1 MNDLKRHFLDLDHL
15 EKDYILEILNK
26 TKELKI
32 SNRKENFKYKNICAL
47 FYEDSTRT
55 KLSFEKASNNLGLKF
70 YDLDVSKSSKNK
82 GESFY
87 NTLKTI
93 DSIGMDL
100 IIIRHPSSG
109 AANFAAKHVRSSI
122 INAGDGSHAHP
133 TQTMADLFTIY
144 EKNQNFSNLEISIIG
159 DFIFSRVA
167 RSNIIGLIKMG
178 CNINILGPKELVS
191 KEILEAYEFLIKEY
205 PGKIRIY
212 DELEKPIINSDII
225 MPLRIQ
231 KERFNS
237 NFDLNFEK
245 YQNEW
250 KIDEELIDKCKKNIF
265 IMHPGPVNEE
275 MEISHKI
282 VHSDNS
288 LINIQ
293 VENGVYV
300 RQIIIESLLGK

>member
-1 MNDLKRHFLDLDHL
+1 MNDLKKHFLDIDLL

-26 TKELKI
+26 TQNLKA
-32 SNRKENFKYKNICAL
+32 SNRKENFNKNICAL

-70 YDLDVSKSSKNK
+70 HNLDVSKSSKNK

-100 IIIRHPSSG
+100 IIIRHPASG
-109 AANFAAKHVRSSI
+109 ASNFAAKHVSASVL
-122 INAGDGSHAHP
+122 NAGDGSHAHP

-144 EKNQNFSNLEISIIG
+144 EINNNFDNLEISIVG

-167 RSNIIGLIKMG
+167 RSNIIGFLKMG
-178 CNINILGPKELVS
+178 CNVNILGPKELIS
-191 KEILEAYEFLIKEY
+191 NQILEAYEFLNKQNS
-205 PGKIRIY
+205 GKIKIY
-212 DELEKPIINSDII
+212 DELEKPILNSNII

-231 KERFNS
+231 KERFID
-237 NFDLNFEK
+237 NFDVDFEN
-245 YQNEW
+245 YRNNW
-250 KIDEELIDKCKKNIF
+250 KIDEDLLEKCKKDVL

-275 MEISHKI
+275 VEISHKI
-282 VHSDNS
+282 VHSDRS
-288 LINIQ
+288 LINNQ

-300 RQIIIESLLGK
+300 RQIIIESLLSK

>member
-1 MNDLKRHFLDLDHL
+1 MNDLKKHFLDIDLL

-26 TKELKI
+26 TQKI
-32 SNRKENFKYKNICAL
+32 KSSNRKENFNKNICAL

-70 YDLDVSKSSKNK
+70 HNLDVSKSSKNK

-109 AANFAAKHVRSSI
+109 ASNFAAKHISSSI

-133 TQTMADLFTIY
+133 TQTIADLFTIY
-144 EKNQNFSNLEISIIG
+144 EKNKNFENLEISIVG

-167 RSNIIGLIKMG
+167 RSNIIGFIKMG
-178 CNINILGPKELVS
+178 CNVNILGPKELIS
-191 KEILEAYEFLIKEY
+191 NQILQAYEFLNKQNS
-205 PGKIRIY
+205 GKIKIY
-212 DELEKPIINSDII
+212 DELENPILNSDII

-231 KERFNS
+231 KERFN
-237 NFDLNFEK
+237 NNLDIDFEK
-245 YQNEW
+245 YQNNW
-250 KIDEELIDKCKKNIF
+250 KIDEDLIEKCKKNVL

-275 MEISHKI
+275 IEISHKL
-282 VHSDNS
+282 VHSDKS
-288 LINIQ
+288 LINNQ
-293 VENGVYV
+293 VENGVYA

>member
-1 MNDLKRHFLDLDHL
+1 MNDLKKHFLDIDLL

-26 TKELKI
+26 TQNLKA
-32 SNRKENFKYKNICAL
+32 SNRKENFNKNICAL

-70 YDLDVSKSSKNK
+70 HNLDVSKSSKNK

-100 IIIRHPSSG
+100 IIIRHPASG
-109 AANFAAKHVRSSI
+109 ASNFAAKHVSASVL
-122 INAGDGSHAHP
+122 NAGDGSHAHP

-144 EKNQNFSNLEISIIG
+144 EINNNFDNLEISIVG

-167 RSNIIGLIKMG
+167 RSNIIGFLKMG
-178 CNINILGPKELVS
+178 CNVNILGPKELIS
-191 KEILEAYEFLIKEY
+191 NQILEAYEFLNKQNS
-205 PGKIRIY
+205 GKIKIY
-212 DELEKPIINSDII
+212 DELEKPILNSDII

-231 KERFNS
+231 KERFID
-237 NFDLNFEK
+237 NFDVDFEN
-245 YQNEW
+245 YRNNW
-250 KIDEELIDKCKKNIF
+250 KIDEDLLEKCKKDVL

-275 MEISHKI
+275 VEISHKI
-282 VHSDNS
+282 VHSDRS
-288 LINIQ
+288 LINNQ

-300 RQIIIESLLGK
+300 RQIIIESLLSK

>member
-1 MNDLKRHFLDLDHL
+1 MSDLKKHFLDVDLF

-26 TKELKI
+26 TSKLKI
-32 SNRKENFKYKNICAL
+32 SNRKENFNKNICAL

-70 YDLDVSKSSKNK
+70 HNLDGSKSSKNK

-109 AANFAAKHVRSSI
+109 ASHFAAKHVTSSVL
-122 INAGDGSHAHP
+122 NAGDGSHAHP
-133 TQTMADLFTIY
+133 TQTIADLFTIY
-144 EKNQNFSNLEISIIG
+144 EKNKNFDNLEISIVG

-167 RSNIIGLIKMG
+167 RSNIIGFIKMG
-178 CNINILGPKELVS
+178 CNVNILGPKELIS
-191 KEILEAYEFLIKEY
+191 DEILQAYEFLNKKNS
-205 PGKIRIY
+205 GKIKIY
-212 DELEKPIINSDII
+212 DELEKPILNSDII

-231 KERFNS
+231 KERFNN
-237 NFDLNFEK
+237 NFDVDFEK
-245 YQNEW
+245 YQNNW
-250 KIDEELIDKCKKNIF
+250 KIDEDLIEKCKKNVL

-275 MEISHKI
+275 IEISHKL
-282 VHSDNS
+282 VHSDKS
-288 LINIQ
+288 LINNQ
-293 VENGVYV
+293 VKNGVYV